1 MAERN
6 KAEEIID
13 DSQLGEEVFE
23 LEFDDDDVEYYIVD
37 EDDNEIGVCVK
48 ENGQLVEYLYEDEP
62 ESSAEGANPAD
73 VVKKQMNE
81 TAESIKTM
89 KDELYKSKDDV
100 QAVAKELKDAK
111 DEIEGLLGDVKDSL
125 KIFPSKKKKK

>member
-1 MAERN
+1 MVERN

-48 ENGQLVEYLYEDEP
+48 ENGQLVEYLYEEEP
-62 ESSAEGANPAD
+62 ESAPKATD
-73 VVKKQMNE
+73 YVKKQVSE
-81 TAESIKTM
+81 TADSLKNM
-89 KDELYKSKDDV
+89 KEELYKSKDDA

-111 DEIEGLLGDVKDSL
+111 DEIENLLGDVKDSL
-125 KIFPSKKKKK
+125 KIFPSKKKK